1 MYFVQIQLKKLKGST
16 NNQIFGIKGLTID
29 IYLWFQFLVN

>member
-1 MYFVQIQLKKLKGST
+1 MYFVQIQLKKLKGRT

-29 IYLWFQFLVN
+29 ISKVSVLG